1 VAWLQA
7 VADDD
12 LHLAAVT
19 IGELQAGVELTRD
32 QDPLKAA
39 AIEAWI
45 ELVADSYNVLP
56 MDAATFR
63 TWARLMHDRSD
74 TLIEDAMIA
83 ATAIV
88 HNLTVVTRNIRDFKR
103 LGVQLVN
110 PFESE
115 RR

>member
-32 QDPLKAA
+32 QDPLTAA

-63 TWARLMHDRSD
+63 TWARLMHGKSD

-88 HNLTVVTRNIRDFKR
+88 HNLTVVTRNIRDFTR
-103 LGVQLVN
+103 LGVRLVN